1 MFGEQAKGGLGGRG
15 EQAPQKVTIETKMG
29 APRETREEHEVE
41 DSSTDALDSVGQVE
55 SEPIELPES
64 YGKTRVVV
72 LAVDPC
78 VLHIYWEVAPG
89 ELKKAR
95 DKLGEAYGRSQAVLR
110 FYDITNIIFDG
121 TNAHGSFDVDV
132 DLGEKKRYVHLWS
145 PEKSYFVDLGFK
157 TGDGQFVAL
166 VRSNTAE
173 TPPANLA
180 PEAEARYGLVT
191 GDYDLLRAVS
201 RPVDEPSPHDSFSQ
215 TVARCQN
222 YEKQNGHEGI
232 ETGKT
237 LIAAGSH
244 RTQTVP
250 ESLGSIEHS
259 SEGGEPQPKAQPLG
273 PIDSADAASPS
284 RRLANHSPVR
294 TGREPPLKSDVPS
307 PRSNHCRRRKRSEC
321 DLAEINEA
329 SFIMGVSS
337 K

>member
-1 MFGEQAKGGLGGRG
+1 MFGEEAKGGLGGSG
-15 EQAPQKVTIETKMG
+15 EQAPQKLTSDTKIG

-41 DSSTDALDSVGQVE
+41 DSAPDALDSVGQLA
-55 SEPIELPES
+55 SEPIDLPES
-64 YGKTRVVV
+64 HGETMVVV

-78 VLHIYWEVAPG
+78 VLHVYWEVTSG

-95 DKLGEAYGRSQAVLR
+95 DKLGEAYGRSQAILR

-132 DLGEKKRYVHLWS
+132 DLREKKWYVHLWS

-157 TGDGQFVAL
+157 TGNGQFVAL

-173 TPPANLA
+173 TPPGGLA
-180 PEAEARYGLVT
+180 PEAEARYGLVA
-191 GDYDLLRAVS
+191 GDYDLHRAAS
-201 RPVDEPSPHDSFSQ
+201 RPVDEPSPHDAFSQ
-215 TVARCQN
+215 TVARCPT
-222 YEKQNGHEGI
+222 YEKRNGHEGI

-237 LIAAGSH
+237 LTTVGS
-244 RTQTVP
+244 RTTETVP

-259 SEGGEPQPKAQPLG
+259 SEGGEPQPQRQPLG
-273 PIDSADAASPS
+273 PIDSADAPC
-284 RRLANHSPVR
+284 RRPAKFSPVR
-294 TGREPPLKSDVPS
+294 TGRKPPLKSDVPS
-307 PRSNHCRRRKRSEC
+307 TRSSHCRRRKHSEC

-329 SFIMGVSS
+329 SFITGVSS